1 MVQFP
6 LGHATAGS
14 GGGGAGSV
22 TVKSMWPARGS
33 IVVVGPN
40 PAPLPLTVSPVVNDL
55 VIVRSP
61 TMCAPGFCANAGEA
75 TSMDIRSARTV
86 TVIRRIKV
94 ISSCRRGGP
103 PPVSNWCQAR
113 SIDEDLVVCT
123 VPGPVVAEAR
133 GEAMRAGNQA
143 LRAKKVPACRH
154 GRSSLTSMQLSG
166 GGGGGWTHRQAYA

>member
-86 TVIRRIKV
+86 TVIRLIQV
-94 ISSCRRGGP
+94 IFLLQERGFPRLATG
-103 PPVSNWCQAR
+103 V
-113 SIDEDLVVCT
+113 
-123 VPGPVVAEAR
+123 
-133 GEAMRAGNQA
+133 
-143 LRAKKVPACRH
+143 RH
-154 GRSSLTSMQLSG
+154 GLLVKALGWSG
-166 GGGGGWTHRQAYA
+166 PCLARWWRRPAGKQCEQAIRHCGPGWRRLAVTVGHR